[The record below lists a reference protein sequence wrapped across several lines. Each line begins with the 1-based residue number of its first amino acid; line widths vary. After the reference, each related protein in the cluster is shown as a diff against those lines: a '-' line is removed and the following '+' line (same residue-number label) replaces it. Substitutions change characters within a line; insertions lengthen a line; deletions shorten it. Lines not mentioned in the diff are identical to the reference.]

1 MCDWEKK
8 YFNSMVWM
16 GAIVFGTYVSVCGM
30 SMYGIVVGWSVM
42 LEGKVCELFFGE
54 VKVV

>member
-42 LEGKVCELFFGE
+42 LEGKV
-54 VKVV
+54 